1 MNSAVELPYGRGV
14 VTFTGDDV
22 QFSVITARDAAETP
36 LTDLAIGTALDSPI
50 GSPPLDE
57 IIDSD
62 DSVLFVV
69 SDATR
74 ATGSAQVVNLLVR
87 RLLQIGVSPSLMAV
101 IFATGIH
108 RRVSEQEKAELL
120 TPFIVQRLKI
130 IEHDAYDS
138 SRLSSFGETET
149 GIAVELSSALRE
161 YSRTIVLGGI
171 NFHYFA
177 GFTGGRKSICPGLAS
192 AQTIEA
198 THMLAL
204 DFETG
209 ARKAGVGTALL
220 DGNAVHEECDRVAE
234 LVDPAFSVNTIVGP
248 QKRIV
253 NLFCGDWRVAH
264 RAACE
269 HYLEQHSINIPARR
283 DVVIASCGGSPY
295 DINLIQAHKALDM
308 ASYACKDG
316 GTIVLLAE
324 CVDGLGRPDFM
335 KWFDSADSRALA
347 ERLRNE
353 YEVNGQ
359 TSWALLRKAETY
371 RVHLI
376 SQLPDEQVRRMRMIP
391 ARSLADV
398 LEGLGNKSGFI
409 MPRGAA
415 VLPRVADTKWN

>member
-324 CVDGLGRPDFM
+324 CVEGLGRPDFM

-359 TSWALLRKAETY
+359 TAWALLRKAETY